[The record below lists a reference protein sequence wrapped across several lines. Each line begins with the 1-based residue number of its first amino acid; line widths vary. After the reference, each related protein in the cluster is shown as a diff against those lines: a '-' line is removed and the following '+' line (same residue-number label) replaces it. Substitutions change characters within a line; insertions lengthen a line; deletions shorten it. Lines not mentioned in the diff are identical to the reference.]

1 MHEVVAEA
9 GGRSDPTDYEQLGS
23 MGKEKPAATQ
33 PCRTPCLRVSGHFAN
48 SAAPKGKPQHPFA
61 LPAVFLQW

>member
-1 MHEVVAEA
+1 MHEVVAKA
-9 GGRSDPTDYEQLGS
+9 GGTSDLTDYEQLGS

-48 SAAPKGKPQHPFA
+48 SAAPKGKPFS